1 MKISKWIR
9 GEEKE
14 HFRTVIMGTLRTGK
28 VSCGKESGEN
38 YLEMQAAA
46 GSCRD
51 FRPNKR
57 LQFLLR

>member
-1 MKISKWIR
+1 MKIPKWIG

-14 HFRTVIMGTLRTGK
+14 HSRAVIMGMPRPGK
-28 VSCGKESGEN
+28 MSCRKESGEN

-46 GSCRD
+46 GSRRD